1 MHNLLKTKTTCQPV
15 SGGAGQRR
23 RSMTAASSEWD
34 RLGNIHYQRRH
45 LYSFDD
51 VSVHGS
57 NSAAAVNGGAFA
69 VLSTAGKSTNV
80 ADSALDSTQRA
91 QQHFTVYSSSGHH
104 LCDIAYHSSSDLITF
119 GWTRE
124 ELLVCVHGDG
134 RVVVHDL
141 QGKATGD
148 TYPLRGA
155 KNGDEALARCKVWER
170 GIVAVT
176 TAKKIFLVTDVHS
189 SAPKVTQLESPET
202 RESVCALD
210 VKVTSSGGNKV
221 DAEVFFAHGDTVT
234 AAHKSTGSR
243 SQTFG
248 GGKPVALCLSP
259 NGQFLTIFTSL
270 GEMLVVTS
278 DFSRVVSR
286 FDAQSSSLPEQLA
299 WCGSDAAVMY
309 WPTYLIIVGPHGNFI
324 TYVYDAPAKLI
335 SESDGL
341 RVITSSGHELV
352 SRVPDAVV
360 EMSDSDSSNPAVAL
374 QNAVKQHAN
383 NLSDVNDSAL
393 LVETKIDSAILGCVR
408 AACHEFDTKRQSELL
423 RAAHFGNSYLQRKN
437 RHVDCWALHKT
448 CVMLRILNAVRSP
461 EVGIP
466 LTYAQYCQDGL
477 ENLVKRLN
485 IRKQHL
491 LASRIS
497 ERTKGCQDV
506 IEHWALSN
514 ITASSSES
522 DDALLNKIKPK
533 LETLRGASYG
543 KIALAAHRA
552 NRHRLVQNLIDMEQN
567 SYAQVS
573 LLISI
578 GADENA
584 LFKAIE
590 SRDADLIYTTLL
602 NLQRLMTF
610 QDLASLLSRNPQA
623 KALFVAF
630 CKRTDVE
637 LLKSFFYSSGET
649 AKGGQA
655 LLSQAFCS
663 SARDAEAYVWDEG
676 SATLCAQASMMYG
689 KLKDEFHEKT
699 LDEAQRL
706 IRLGMETH
714 LENALS
720 GIPQKSLAAIVKHF
734 IRNGELKEAQK
745 IRVAFGVSDRHFYW
759 WHASVLASNRDW
771 RALET
776 LASDKNCP
784 LGALALIE
792 LGERYGAPKV
802 ELAKYLARLP
812 NTRQRAAMFAEVG
825 LEDQSTGEEPHTF
838 ATKAAGFFSAES

>member
-1 MHNLLKTKTTCQPV
+1 
-15 SGGAGQRR
+15 
-23 RSMTAASSEWD
+23 MTPAPSEWD

-45 LYSFDD
+45 LYSFND
-51 VSVHGS
+51 VSIHGS

-69 VLSTAGKSTNV
+69 VQTAGKSTNV
-80 ADSALDSTQRA
+80 ANSALDSTQRA
-91 QQHFTVYSSSGHH
+91 QHFTVYSSSGHH
-104 LCDIAYHSSSDLITF
+104 LCGIAYPSSSELITF

-141 QGKATGD
+141 QGKLTLDA
-148 TYPLRGA
+148 YPLRGA
-155 KNGDEALARCKVWER
+155 KSGDEALIRCKVWEK

-176 TAKKIFLVTDVHS
+176 VTNKIFLVSDIHS
-189 SAPKVTQLESPET
+189 NALKVTQLESPET
-202 RESVCALD
+202 SGSVCALD

-221 DAEVFFAHGDTVT
+221 DAEVFFARGDTVT
-234 AAHKSTGSR
+234 ASHKSTGSR
-243 SQTFG
+243 YQTFG
-248 GGKPVALCLSP
+248 GGRPVALCLSP

-270 GEMLVVTS
+270 GKMLVVTC
-278 DFSRVVSR
+278 DFSRTVSE
-286 FDAQSSSLPEQLA
+286 FDAKSSSPPEQLA

-309 WPTYLIIVGPHGNFI
+309 WPTYLIIMGPFENFI
-324 TYVYDAPAKLI
+324 SYVYDAPAKLI

-352 SRVPDAVV
+352 SRVPDAIV
-360 EMSDSDSSNPAVAL
+360 ETSDSDSTKPVVAL
-374 QNAVKQHAN
+374 QNAVKQHAKRQ
-383 NLSDVNDSAL
+383 LFSDVNEPAL
-393 LVETKIDSAILGCVR
+393 RDEKEIDCAILGCVR

-423 RAAHFGNSYLQRKN
+423 RAAHFGNSYLERKN

-448 CVMLRILNAVRSP
+448 CVMLRIMNAVRSP

-485 IRKQHL
+485 VRKQHL

-497 ERTKGCQDV
+497 ECTKGCQDV
-506 IEHWALSN
+506 IEHWALSH
-514 ITASSSES
+514 ITASSSKS
-522 DDALLNKIKPK
+522 DDALLEKIKPK

-543 KIALAAHRA
+543 KITLAAHRA
-552 NRHRLVQNLIDMEQN
+552 NRHALVQNLIDMEQN
-567 SYAQVS
+567 SYKQVS

-584 LFKAIE
+584 LLKAIE
-590 SRDADLIYTTLL
+590 SRDADLMYTALL
-602 NLQRLMTF
+602 NLQRSMTF
-610 QDLASLLSRNPQA
+610 QDLASLLSRNPTA

-676 SATLCAQASMMYG
+676 SASLCAQASTMYG

-706 IRLGMETH
+706 IRLGMDTQ
-714 LENALS
+714 LEIALS
-720 GIPQKSLAAIVKHF
+720 GVPQKSIAVIVKHF

-745 IRVAFGVSDRHFYW
+745 IRAAFGVSDRHFYW
-759 WHASVLASNRDW
+759 LHASVLASKRDW

-776 LASDKNCP
+776 LASEKNCP
-784 LGALALIE
+784 LGALALLE

-812 NTRQRAAMFAEVG
+812 NTRQRAVMFAEVG
-825 LEDQSTGEEPHTF
+825 LEDQITRVEPHTF